1 LAGKD
6 AAKVVEECVAGGLS
20 FVATTVVATSRG
32 EQAIGTLTV
41 GEKVWA
47 YNPSTRKMEMQ
58 PILHVWINHD
68 NDLVDL
74 TIIYQKEVKR
84 MGTNVELDIFLKK
97 EGFSLQP
104 ILSLLKMEGLYV
116 SIQEMRV
123 FDDWNYTNEMN
134 IDTASIDISTSNIF
148 LERFTLIHF
157 IVNSHWRC
165 VLITSLIEDAY
176 IDLSFGL
183 DVDSLKIID
192 KDISI

>member
-1 LAGKD
+1 
-6 AAKVVEECVAGGLS
+6 
-20 FVATTVVATSRG
+20 
-32 EQAIGTLTV
+32 
-41 GEKVWA
+41 
-47 YNPSTRKMEMQ
+47 
-58 PILHVWINHD
+58 
-68 NDLVDL
+68 
-74 TIIYQKEVKR
+74 

-116 SIQEMRV
+116 SIQEMRA
-123 FDDWNYTNEMN
+123 FDDWNYTNEVN

-157 IVNSHWRC
+157 IVNNNWRC

-183 DVDSLKIID
+183 GVENLKIID
-192 KDISI
+192 NDISISIELLYNKIVDVINSNINKKYFKNNFVATSMGVEYSVHFNKDVFEMIKDDNGVERWILPKNIGENISLAKW